1 MGGDEG
7 SSSNSSNINR
17 HLPGLNLAVIY
28 LISQILALV
37 ILAVQIYPEEY
48 RAFQN
53 PNDPMDSIFYITF
66 LLIFTGI
73 ILLVIK
79 FGLDRLIKAIFM
91 GSIGITIV
99 YVIYPI
105 LFYIYPPL
113 DLIFFVASIG
123 TAAFLVYRLY
133 VGPEWYLLDIV
144 GVLVAVGVIAI
155 LGMSLGILPA
165 LVLLIG
171 LAIYDAISVYKTKH
185 MIDLAEGV
193 TSMNLPVL
201 LVMPRKKGYKL
212 ADGIDVR
219 KKVDSGE
226 ERDAMLMGLGDVIIP
241 GILVASAYVNL
252 PANGLSSLWVALGTM
267 VGGLLGYMALMHFVN
282 KGNPQA
288 GLPLL
293 NGGSILGYVLTYI
306 LIYQNLNLGIVL
318 NW

>member
-1 MGGDEG
+1 MSGEDEKSRG
-7 SSSNSSNINR
+7 F
-17 HLPGLNLAVIY
+17 LPGLNLAIIY
-28 LISQILALV
+28 VISQLLALV
-37 ILAVQIYPEEY
+37 ILAVEVYPEEY

-53 PNDPMDSIFYITF
+53 PNDPMDSILYIVF

-79 FGLDRLIKAIFM
+79 FGLDKLIKAIFM

-99 YVIYPI
+99 YVVDPI
-105 LFYIYPPL
+105 LYRIYPPF
-113 DLIFFVASIG
+113 DIPFLILSILF
-123 TAAFLVYRLY
+123 AAYLVYRLY
-133 VGPEWYLLDIV
+133 VKPEWYLLDMV

-155 LGMSLGILPA
+155 LGMSLGILPT
-165 LVLLIG
+165 LVLLMG

-201 LVMPRKKGYKL
+201 LVMPRKKGYRL
-212 ADGIDVR
+212 SDGIDVK
-219 KKVDSGE
+219 KKVESAE

-241 GILVASAYVNL
+241 GILVGSAYVNL
-252 PANGLSSLWVALGTM
+252 PPAGISNLVVAIGTM
-267 VGGLLGYMALMHFVN
+267 LGGLAGYFALMHYVN

-293 NGGSILGYVLTYI
+293 NGGAILGYVLSYI
-306 LIYQNLNLGIVL
+306 IIYQNLNLGIIL

>member
-1 MGGDEG
+1 MAEE
-7 SSSNSSNINR
+7 SNGLKPY
-17 HLPGLNLAVIY
+17 LPGLNLAIIY
-28 LISQILALV
+28 VISQLLALV
-37 ILAVQIYPEEY
+37 ILAVEIYPEEY

-53 PNDPMDSIFYITF
+53 PNDPMDSVYYIFF
-66 LLIFTGI
+66 LLLFTGI
-73 ILLVIK
+73 ILLIIK

-91 GSIGITIV
+91 FSIGVTIV

-113 DLIFFVASIG
+113 DIPFLVISIG
-123 TAAFLVYRLY
+123 IAAYLIYRLHKK
-133 VGPEWYLLDIV
+133 PEWYLLDIV

-165 LVLLIG
+165 LILLIG
-171 LAIYDAISVYKTKH
+171 LAVYDAISVYKTKH

-212 ADGIDVR
+212 SDGIDVR
-219 KKVDSGE
+219 KKVDSAE
-226 ERDAMLMGLGDVIIP
+226 ERDAMLMGLGDVVIP
-241 GILVASAYVNL
+241 GILVASAYANL
-252 PANGLSSLWVALGTM
+252 PAIGLSNLGVALGTM
-267 VGGLLGYMALMHFVN
+267 LGGLAGYAALMHFVN

-293 NGGSILGYVLTYI
+293 NGGSILGYVLSYI
-306 LIYQNLNLGIVL
+306 IIYQNLNLGIVL

>member
-1 MGGDEG
+1 MGEEEDSGRG
-7 SSSNSSNINR
+7 INR
-17 HLPGLNLAVIY
+17 HLPGINLAIIY
-28 LISQILALV
+28 VISQMLALV
-37 ILAVQIYPEEY
+37 ILAVEIYPEEY

-53 PNDPMDSIFYITF
+53 PNDPMDSIFYIAF

-99 YVIYPI
+99 YVIDPI

-113 DLIFFVASIG
+113 DIPFLLLSIG
-123 TAAFLVYRLY
+123 IAAYLLYRLY
-133 VGPEWYLLDIV
+133 VRPEWYLLDVV

-171 LAIYDAISVYKTKH
+171 LALYDAISVYKTKH

-212 ADGIDVR
+212 AEGIDVR

-226 ERDAMLMGLGDVIIP
+226 ERDAMLMGLGDIIIP

-252 PANGLSSLWVALGTM
+252 PANGLSNLWVAMGTM
-267 VGGLLGYMALMHFVN
+267 IGGLLGYMALMHFVN

-293 NGGSILGYVLTYI
+293 NGGSILGYILTYI